1 MEINN
6 IVDDNYLIL
15 IRNIYYNNDYNILEQ
30 YFKNLKIKEI
40 KIKIKEIEDNFK
52 RLGNI
57 SNNDIIYHN
66 YALKKIK
73 LIYSKW
79 SLFTN
84 YLILNKNI

>member
-6 IVDDNYLIL
+6 IVDDNYLNL
-15 IRNIYYNNDYNILEQ
+15 VRNTYYNNNNNILEQ
-30 YFKNLKIKEI
+30 YFKNLKINEI
-40 KIKIKEIEDNFK
+40 KIKIKKIKDNFK
-52 RLGNI
+52 RLGTI
-57 SNNDIIYHN
+57 SNKDIIYHN
-66 YALKKIK
+66 YGLKKIK